1 MIDHV
6 SLQVRDYPRSKVFYV
21 AALEPLGYGL
31 LREFE
36 GRVGGFG
43 RNGKPSFWIREGA
56 PSGPIHI
63 AFEAADHEAVEAFYA
78 AAMAAGGTDNG
89 PPGLRTIYHP
99 DYYAAFVHDPDD
111 NNAEAVHHGG

>member
-6 SLQVRDYPRSKVFYV
+6 SLQVDDYARSKDFYV
-21 AALEPLGYGL
+21 AALEPLGYEL

-43 RNGKPSFWIREGA
+43 RDGKPAFWIREGE

-63 AFEAADHEAVEAFYA
+63 AFEAADHEAVGAFYA
-78 AAMAAGGTDNG
+78 AALAAGGTDNG
-89 PPGLRTIYHP
+89 PPGQRTIYP
-99 DYYAAFVHDPDD
+99 PGYYGAFVHDPDS
-111 NNAEAVHHGG
+111 

>member
-6 SLQVRDYPRSKVFYV
+6 SLQVSDYPRSKDFYV
-21 AALEPLGYGL
+21 AALEPLGYEL

-43 RNGKPSFWIREGA
+43 RDGKPAFWIREGEPA
-56 PSGPIHI
+56 GPIHI
-63 AFEAADHEAVEAFYA
+63 AFEASDSEAVEAFYA
-78 AAMAAGGTDNG
+78 AALAAGGTDNG

-99 DYYAAFVHDPDD
+99 GYYGAFVHDPDG
-111 NNAEAVHHGG
+111 NNAEAVHHDG

>member
-6 SLQVRDYPRSKVFYV
+6 SLHVSDFARSKDFYI

-43 RNGKPSFWIREGA
+43 RDGKPAFWIREGE
-56 PSGPIHI
+56 PTGPIHI
-63 AFEAADHEAVEAFYA
+63 AFAAADHEAVDAFYA
-78 AAMAAGGTDNG
+78 AALSAGGTDNG

-99 DYYAAFVHDPDD
+99 GYYGAFVHDPDG
-111 NNAEAVHHGG
+111 NNVEAVHHGG